1 MPIFEYKCRGCAH
14 QFELLVLRGGEAACP
29 QCGSRDL
36 EQMLTAF
43 AVSSE
48 GIRQANAKAARRAAV
63 RSKDYID
70 KKVADAEY
78 VKKHDH

>member
-1 MPIFEYKCRGCAH
+1 MPIFEYKCRRCAN
-14 QFELLVLRGGEAACP
+14 QFELLVLRNTAAACP
-29 QCGSRDL
+29 KCESQDL
-36 EQMLTAF
+36 EQLLTAF

-78 VKKHDH
+78 VKKHDD